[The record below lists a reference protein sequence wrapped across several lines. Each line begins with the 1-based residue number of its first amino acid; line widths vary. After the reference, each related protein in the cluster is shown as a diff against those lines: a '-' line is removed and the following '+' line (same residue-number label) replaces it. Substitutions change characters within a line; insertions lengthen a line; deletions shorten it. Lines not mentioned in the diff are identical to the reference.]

1 MKTKLGNIIKNNF
14 IYIIMI
20 IAIIAGAVV
29 VALKGF
35 EYSIENIDHQ
45 RLEVILDVPYNE
57 DEMDDLIDSV
67 ISDKYILRT
76 SSLFKTIVAIDSKEF
91 TDEEITNVLN
101 KINEKYNTN
110 YSLKNLKLSEIIDK
124 YNLSDIENM
133 EDKEV
138 EDAIS
143 KIKEEYN
150 LEYTK
155 EELADTESIKVD
167 LTNIKAINVLDTLKK
182 FIVPLS
188 IAVVLILLFIALRV
202 VKYDKLVFIK
212 DLLKLIITELF
223 LVAVVAIIRIPI
235 SSLVITGI
243 VAIGI
248 VELLAL
254 NVQNERMI
262 KRNKLKEENE

>member
-1 MKTKLGNIIKNNF
+1 
-14 IYIIMI
+14 MI

-143 KIKEEYN
+143 K
-150 LEYTK
+150 T
-155 EELADTESIKVD
+155 SC
-167 LTNIKAINVLDTLKK
+167 
-182 FIVPLS
+182 IVPRIYSSYNFVSSRAKTMFRLPNTSKQSCNMSS
-188 IAVVLILLFIALRV
+188 IRCGA
-202 VKYDKLVFIK
+202 
-212 DLLKLIITELF
+212 
-223 LVAVVAIIRIPI
+223 
-235 SSLVITGI
+235 S
-243 VAIGI
+243 
-248 VELLAL
+248 
-254 NVQNERMI
+254 
-262 KRNKLKEENE
+262 

>member
-91 TDEEITNVLN
+91 TDEEIDEVADTAIAALQDILKYFDVGEVTIEEYEGDEGELILDITGEDLAILIGRHGRTLESLQFLISSITSRKLGFRYPVVVDVEGYKARQRQ
-101 KINEKYNTN
+101 KIEGIAMSAADNAV
-110 YSLKNLKLSEIIDK
+110 SQQR
-124 YNLSDIENM
+124 
-133 EDKEV
+133 
-138 EDAIS
+138 
-143 KIKEEYN
+143 KIKLRPMTPYERR
-150 LEYTK
+150 
-155 EELADTESIKVD
+155 
-167 LTNIKAINVLDTLKK
+167 
-182 FIVPLS
+182 IVHL
-188 IAVVLILLFIALRV
+188 ALRDDSRVETASEGEGRARRV
-202 VKYDKLVFIK
+202 V
-212 DLLKLIITELF
+212 IIPL
-223 LVAVVAIIRIPI
+223 
-235 SSLVITGI
+235 
-243 VAIGI
+243 
-248 VELLAL
+248 
-254 NVQNERMI
+254 
-262 KRNKLKEENE
+262 